1 MNSSLRSEGTLSRRD
16 GGFKIKKPGQA
27 QVDMGM
33 CKCSS
38 MAVLP
43 CMSCMYVLYVYA
55 LYVHKGGVE
64 GMCMGWTEREGLE
77 LMVNP
82 DWVSI
87 RDPMWARRRDL
98 LTAPEVE
105 RGKTTGSKPHWAGL
119 GETFLRQKSQNST
132 TVHTVLSITSGIF

>member
-1 MNSSLRSEGTLSRRD
+1 
-16 GGFKIKKPGQA
+16 
-27 QVDMGM
+27 
-33 CKCSS
+33 
-38 MAVLP
+38 
-43 CMSCMYVLYVYA
+43 
-55 LYVHKGGVE
+55 
-64 GMCMGWTEREGLE
+64 MGWTEHEGLE
-77 LMVNP
+77 LMVNL

-98 LTAPEVE
+98 LTAPKVE